1 MSSKVVKEFH
11 MKQNVAEQSVS
22 WNNNSY
28 LSSKKVKWHD
38 CCGILSA
45 YQKNTTNNLTNHS
58 RNINP
63 IRLGHTSSSI
73 EYDTQPQLS
82 GVVF

>member
-1 MSSKVVKEFH
+1 MSSKEVKTFH
-11 MKQNVAEQSVS
+11 LEQGVAKQSVS
-22 WNNNSY
+22 WNTNIG

-38 CCGILSA
+38 YCSILSA
-45 YQKNTTNNLTNHS
+45 YQKNTTKHLTNHS